1 MSLSDII
8 KEKSKIMKVFKN
20 TAFHDCPKKLDI
32 SDKVLSEA
40 IKEINL
46 GRYDANLGG
55 NVYKK
60 RIPLGNKGKSS
71 GARTILAFKTD
82 EKAFFIYG
90 FAKNKKEDVD
100 EKELQGLKKLARIY
114 LNLTDEELARATLR
128 GELIK
133 LEV

>member
-8 KEKSKIMKVFKN
+8 KGKSKIMKVFKN
-20 TAFHDCPKKLDI
+20 TAFHDWTKKLDI
-32 SDKVLSEA
+32 SDKVLNEA

-71 GARTILAFKTD
+71 GARTILAFKAD
-82 EKAFFIYG
+82 DKAFFIYG
-90 FAKNKKEDVD
+90 FAKNKKENVD
-100 EKELQGLKKLARIY
+100 EKELQGLKKFGQ
-114 LNLTDEELARATLR
+114 NLFKFNR
-128 GELIK
+128 
-133 LEV
+133 